1 MKRILIFMLCLLM
14 ALGITAC
21 DLNPIVNRIN
31 GKLDNSSTEGQSKE
45 NYDYDYDIYSEG
57 APVSNTVTIEFR
69 DESGNVLLNNSD
81 IVKVYAKFDPTMC
94 FFVELKLTEN
104 GSEKFAAATRENLGK
119 TISIYANDAIIS
131 SPIVNEE
138 IKSESIIIAN
148 CSSQEEAFSLF
159 DTLTT
164 K

>member
-14 ALGITAC
+14 PLGITAC

-45 NYDYDYDIYSEG
+45 NYDYDIYSEG

-69 DESGNVLLNNSD
+69 DENGIVLLNNSD
-81 IVKVYAKFDPTMC
+81 IVKVYAKFDPTMS
-94 FFVELKLTEN
+94 FFIELQLTEN
-104 GSEKFAAATRENLGK
+104 GSEKFAAATRGNLGK

>member
-45 NYDYDYDIYSEG
+45 NYDYDIYSEG
-57 APVSNTVTIEFR
+57 APVSNTVTIEFC
-69 DESGNVLLNNSD
+69 DEDGNVLLNNSD
-81 IVKVYAKFDPTMC
+81 IVKVCAKFDPTTS
-94 FFVELKLTEN
+94 FFVELQLTEN

-119 TISIYANDAIIS
+119 TISIYADDAIIS

>member
-45 NYDYDYDIYSEG
+45 NYDYDIYSEG

-69 DESGNVLLNNSD
+69 DENGIVLLNNSD
-81 IVKVYAKFDPTMC
+81 IVKVYAKFDPTMS

>member
-1 MKRILIFMLCLLM
+1 MKRILIFMLCLL
-14 ALGITAC
+14 LPLSITAC

-31 GKLDNSSTEGQSKE
+31 GRLDNSSTQAQDKE
-45 NYDYDYDIYSEG
+45 NFDDSIYSEG

-81 IVKVYAKFDPTMC
+81 IVKVYAKFDPTMS